1 MQRYKLA
8 RVRWHVGQTLLPEHF
23 VAQEDALDAE
33 IRLHAT
39 LSGLP
44 SYGIANMAWN
54 ESLLQSGSLS
64 ISALTVVTKAGDL
77 MDVPGNSV
85 IAPLSLEAV
94 GKTEFIVY
102 LHVLKE
108 TVSAEGIR
116 LYADDPPVIQRVLH
130 KLQLSTEP
138 VLDGTVASLGLAAV
152 SQDEDGAW
160 HTSADWVPALLLVGP
175 NPFLE
180 KLLSTLDDLLDQVR
194 QQLLTNISD
203 TYLRTD
209 RLTNARRALFEVQRL
224 IALRRDMFRQVYVH
238 PYHLFD
244 ALRRLYFEACC
255 YLEMLPDEQMPVYQH
270 EGLNEALGGWI
281 RLLQRSFQPEATRST
296 HKAFQAKEGQYQMTP
311 LPPEIRSASEAYL
324 LVQRTQPGER
334 TPLDGV
340 KLASPTRLPLV
351 RRQALKGVPFK
362 HVPYPSFPHA
372 LGPEIDWYLLS
383 NGEEWQHALR
393 EDGLAFYVTPALRGA
408 QTSLFWRR
416 S

>member
-94 GKTEFIVY
+94 GKTEFIIY

-334 TPLDGV
+334 TPLDG
-340 KLASPTRLPLV
+340 
-351 RRQALKGVPFK
+351 
-362 HVPYPSFPHA
+362 
-372 LGPEIDWYLLS
+372 
-383 NGEEWQHALR
+383 
-393 EDGLAFYVTPALRGA
+393 
-408 QTSLFWRR
+408 
-416 S
+416 